1 MDEDN
6 VTKPSYRKSEKTQKK
21 DERRK
26 SIMG

>member
-6 VTKPSYRKSEKTQKK
+6 VTKPSYRKREKTQKE

>member
-1 MDEDN
+1 MDEDS
-6 VTKPSYRKSEKTQKK
+6 VTTPFYRKSEKTQKE